1 MENAAGSFYAHFSTT
16 SPLKPLIRELS
27 ETLLRTVSHIV
38 MDADRPVMDADKLD
52 LASNQS
58 MLRRLPSA
66 NPRIDSMASGR
77 HTTGRYLI
85 TTPQFERLWWDK
97 GSEFRHPASIWR
109 PIVPSG
115 YAIVGDCLV
124 RGYANFSF
132 VCYILHSTKT
142 AWMNSSYSEVIV
154 FRFGEEV
161 LSRRPMLLSLRFDLH
176 PLFLYLCLVLSAKN
190 ARFCSGW

>member
-1 MENAAGSFYAHFSTT
+1 MICITHEVSTKPCLVDDRGKYRNGCSIWRMENAAGSFYAHFSTT

-38 MDADRPVMDADKLD
+38 MDADRPVVDGDKLD

-124 RGYANFSF
+124 RGYAKFLF
-132 VCYILHSTKT
+132 C
-142 AWMNSSYSEVIV
+142 
-154 FRFGEEV
+154 
-161 LSRRPMLLSLRFDLH
+161 
-176 PLFLYLCLVLSAKN
+176 FLYLALH
-190 ARFCSGW
+190 